1 MKNRG
6 FKTISSF
13 CRSES
18 GVSTAVAAA
27 LLIGVLV
34 AFMTTVQINYMPV
47 WKEDAEY
54 AHMSDVWHDMSRFKS
69 NIDILTAGLV
79 INNDVRIVMNSP
91 IAVGGSE
98 VPFIRSTTTGGTLA
112 INKDMSGLSAIM
124 EHNGSTFNTG
134 TSLYY
139 TGTVSYRPSNL
150 HYVRETYCY
159 ENGALIVSQDGRS
172 VMKLAPGIILEKD
185 SNNSVNFLIRAV
197 SLVGE
202 RGVMSSNTVEDI
214 RLTSDY
220 LNNIYPLAEGEYTNV
235 TSVNLTIYTENKEA
249 WEKYFENSAEDINL
263 QEPSDYALSNTTYE
277 VTFSLHPQDEDLYI
291 DIDEAV
297 IQIETGIQ

>member
-54 AHMSDVWHDMSRFKS
+54 AHMSDVWQDMSRLKS

-79 INNDVRIVMNSP
+79 INEDARIAMNSP
-91 IAVGGSE
+91 IGVGGSE
-98 VPFIRSTTTGGTLA
+98 IPFIRSTTTGGTLA
-112 INKDMSGLSAIM
+112 INNDMSGISAKM
-124 EHNGSTFNTG
+124 EHNGSTFTTG

-150 HYVRETYCY
+150 HYVEETYCY
-159 ENGALIVSQDGRS
+159 ENGALIVSQGDRS
-172 VMKLAPGIILEKD
+172 VMKLAPGIVLERAPG
-185 SNNSVNFLIRAV
+185 SVNFLVRAV
-197 SLVGE
+197 TLEGE

-214 RLTSDY
+214 RLTTQY
-220 LNNIYPLAEGEYTNV
+220 FNNIYPPGVEGFTNI
-235 TSVNLTIYTENKEA
+235 TSANLTIYTENKEA
-249 WEKYFENSAEDINL
+249 WEEYFENSAEEINL
-263 QEPSDYALSNTTYE
+263 QSTDYGLSNSTYT
-277 VTFSLHPQDEDLYI
+277 VTFSLHPQDEELYI

-297 IQIETGIQ
+297 IKIEAGIQ